1 MATPTVNRTKTTQR
15 KEKARSTSFGLW
27 LVIASILL
35 VALGV
40 GLVILN
46 NRSTAL
52 PPSTGI
58 DLQADWINGKT
69 LGNPNA
75 TVTIQAWEDFLCPH
89 CRDWTATI
97 EPKLFSEYIKTGKA
111 KLEFHL
117 LPLQGFEPGS
127 SMAGM
132 AAECAAEQN
141 RFWQYHD
148 LLFAGQ
154 EEGQSGYT
162 QSALIDKAP
171 KAGLDQTRFTECFNS
186 GKHQATVSDSLN
198 QAMSLGLTGTPSLFI
213 NGKQMPYPTDYPALQ
228 KEIDR
233 LLGQSK

>member
-1 MATPTVNRTKTTQR
+1 MPTPTVNRAKVAPR
-15 KEKARSTSFGLW
+15 KEKPRSTSFGIW
-27 LVIASILL
+27 LLIASILI
-35 VALGV
+35 VGLGV

-46 NRSTAL
+46 NRSTTL

-69 LGNPNA
+69 MGNPNA

-97 EPKLFSEYIKTGKA
+97 EPKLFTDYIKTGKA
-111 KLEFHL
+111 KLEFNL

-148 LLFAGQ
+148 LLFAAQ
-154 EEGQSGYT
+154 DEGQSGYT
-162 QSALIDKAP
+162 QTSLINKAP
-171 KAGLDQTRFTECFNS
+171 QAGLDQARFTECFNS
-186 GKHQATVSDSLN
+186 GKHQSTVSDSLN
-198 QAMSLGLTGTPSLFI
+198 RAISLGLTGTPSLFI

-228 KEIDR
+228 KEIDQ
-233 LLGQSK
+233 LLGQAK